1 MKRSDLFKNKG
12 YWTSKIQLKLFKEI
26 DDYMKENNLNRTQ
39 LAKKLGVSRGYIT
52 QVLNGDFNHSVS
64 KLVELSLAIGKI
76 PEFKFKDLES
86 EIKNAEDGV
95 RTLTWE
101 VSVQP
106 NVNQEPI
113 GDYSESKTTDIVN
126 EEIYPIQNIAG
137 NS

>member
-1 MKRSDLFKNKG
+1 MILIFE
-12 YWTSKIQLKLFKEI
+12 KI
-26 DDYMKENNLNRTQ
+26 
-39 LAKKLGVSRGYIT
+39 
-52 QVLNGDFNHSVS
+52 
-64 KLVELSLAIGKI
+64 LV
-76 PEFKFKDLES
+76 ES

>member
-1 MKRSDLFKNKG
+1 MKKSDLLKNKG

-39 LAKKLGVSRGYIT
+39 LAKKLGVSKGYIT

-86 EIKNAEDGV
+86 EINNAEDGARV
-95 RTLTWE
+95 LNWE
-101 VSVQP
+101 YTVQP
-106 NVNQEPI
+106 AQ
-113 GDYSESKTTDIVN
+113 SSK
-126 EEIYPIQNIAG
+126 EKQKE
-137 NS
+137 